1 MTVKVNPRLRPEPE
15 RDSSAVGRRLTGRPD
30 LKGRRGSERPTSVPF
45 DLIGGVIIVKRF
57 NRTAAVAVAAA
68 ASAKVRDNGP
78 N

>member
-1 MTVKVNPRLRPEPE
+1 M
-15 RDSSAVGRRLTGRPD
+15 
-30 LKGRRGSERPTSVPF
+30 KGRRGSERPTSVPF